1 MSMVNL
7 FVVLLAASTALSYR
21 LPTIYSPSSYNI
33 SLTVPED
40 VFTSENGT
48 GYTGT
53 VQILFT
59 VSENVSEVCLHVSPS
74 YLAISNTSN
83 SLINTNGSD
92 VINVTG
98 VSIDNTT
105 EIANFTLSSLLTV
118 NQTYLLTIDFNG
130 TLSTS
135 DGYGFYK
142 SSYNDSSNTTQY
154 LATTQMEPTFA
165 RRAFPCFDEPKYKA
179 IFIISL
185 THPNGLNVL
194 SNMNALNVAEN
205 TTTSQTVT
213 TFNPTPIMSTYLV
226 AFIVSNFTCDST
238 NDLEGSLLNQVCSRS
253 ETASTRALAL
263 EAGPKIVDS
272 FNTYLNIN
280 YSSNINK
287 LDQVAIPDFTSGAME
302 NWGLITYRERALLY
316 DANETSNSY
325 QQYTLTVVAHE
336 LAHQWFGNLVTCKW
350 WSEIFLNEGFAT
362 FFEFFLTHEV
372 YPDLEADKQFV
383 TKALHYAMDDEVDET
398 EALRTNATTQSEI
411 SARFSTISYDKGGSI
426 LRMVEHILGTDA
438 WKIGLN
444 RYLST
449 YAHSSAEPEDLWD
462 ILGNNTNRTL
472 PANLS
477 AVMES
482 WIDSPGF
489 PVVNVSLNGSQ
500 LTLTQARFVFSNSTA
515 TNVSWYIPV
524 TYTTSEN
531 ASNFFNTTPVAW
543 ITPTSNLSLNVSSS
557 ISWIVVNNLH
567 TGYYR
572 VNYDSSLWSKL
583 VTALAQSNFSG
594 IPEISRA
601 QIVSDGFNLARG
613 GYISYSQLFSVIEF
627 LTNETSY
634 HVWYSALSGF
644 EYLLKRT
651 GLNSTLGAAIASH
664 ISNLTAPVLETVP
677 LTVVDSSNH
686 IYTLHQV
693 LVQGWACKLGGS
705 NCTTHALSLFAG
717 YKNTSTR
724 PDKNLRSI
732 AYCYGLKNSS
742 DIATDWSF
750 LWNKFLNTSLSTE
763 QVTIL
768 AALGCPSNET
778 ILTEYLSKTLT
789 DDSGIR
795 SQDYASVFSA
805 VYSGSS
811 LGVDVALDFYIS
823 NYDAILVRDTR
834 VNGAGRIIKAIAEQ
848 ITTEAQIAKL
858 QTFANSSVVNGT
870 MVQSAADALST
881 AQSNLQWLSTYQ
893 SSLSSYY
900 GLDTTTTTT
909 APATTPTTTTTTT
922 TTESTSTTDSSA
934 YQFCLSLS
942 LLLLGLVITKL

>member
-362 FFEFFLTHEV
+362 FFEFFLTHE
-372 YPDLEADKQFV
+372 A
-383 TKALHYAMDDEVDET
+383 
-398 EALRTNATTQSEI
+398 
-411 SARFSTISYDKGGSI
+411 
-426 LRMVEHILGTDA
+426 
-438 WKIGLN
+438 
-444 RYLST
+444 
-449 YAHSSAEPEDLWD
+449 
-462 ILGNNTNRTL
+462 
-472 PANLS
+472 
-477 AVMES
+477 
-482 WIDSPGF
+482 
-489 PVVNVSLNGSQ
+489 SLN
-500 LTLTQARFVFSNSTA
+500 AAF
-515 TNVSWYIPV
+515 P
-524 TYTTSEN
+524 
-531 ASNFFNTTPVAW
+531 
-543 ITPTSNLSLNVSSS
+543 S
-557 ISWIVVNNLH
+557 I
-567 TGYYR
+567 
-572 VNYDSSLWSKL
+572 
-583 VTALAQSNFSG
+583 
-594 IPEISRA
+594 
-601 QIVSDGFNLARG
+601 
-613 GYISYSQLFSVIEF
+613 
-627 LTNETSY
+627 
-634 HVWYSALSGF
+634 
-644 EYLLKRT
+644 
-651 GLNSTLGAAIASH
+651 
-664 ISNLTAPVLETVP
+664 
-677 LTVVDSSNH
+677 
-686 IYTLHQV
+686 
-693 LVQGWACKLGGS
+693 
-705 NCTTHALSLFAG
+705 
-717 YKNTSTR
+717 
-724 PDKNLRSI
+724 
-732 AYCYGLKNSS
+732 
-742 DIATDWSF
+742 
-750 LWNKFLNTSLSTE
+750 
-763 QVTIL
+763 
-768 AALGCPSNET
+768 
-778 ILTEYLSKTLT
+778 
-789 DDSGIR
+789 
-795 SQDYASVFSA
+795 QD
-805 VYSGSS
+805 
-811 LGVDVALDFYIS
+811 
-823 NYDAILVRDTR
+823 
-834 VNGAGRIIKAIAEQ
+834 
-848 ITTEAQIAKL
+848 
-858 QTFANSSVVNGT
+858 
-870 MVQSAADALST
+870 
-881 AQSNLQWLSTYQ
+881 
-893 SSLSSYY
+893 
-900 GLDTTTTTT
+900 
-909 APATTPTTTTTTT
+909 
-922 TTESTSTTDSSA
+922 
-934 YQFCLSLS
+934 
-942 LLLLGLVITKL
+942 